1 MSLSEEDREPFYR
14 TWMDDECVTHTI
26 RSLDDYAEM
35 HWQLPQ
41 DKKHIEYRDYQIGL
55 YADEGVDEED
65 AEYLFNELSD
75 ALPEIDVVQDE
86 DTDDFNNCIDEEDE
100 DED

>member
-1 MSLSEEDREPFYR
+1 MEL
-14 TWMDDECVTHTI
+14 TK
-26 RSLDDYAEM
+26 
-35 HWQLPQ
+35 Q

-65 AEYLFNELSD
+65 IEYLFNELSD
-75 ALPEIDVVQDE
+75 ALPEDDVIQAVEDE
-86 DTDDFNNCIDEEDE
+86 DEDDFSNCIDEEDE

>member
-1 MSLSEEDREPFYR
+1 M
-14 TWMDDECVTHTI
+14 THTI
-26 RSLDDYAEM
+26 KNLNDYAEM
-35 HWQLPQ
+35 HWQLSQ

-65 AEYLFNELSD
+65 IEYLFNELSD
-75 ALPEIDVVQDE
+75 ALPEDDVIQAVEDE
-86 DTDDFNNCIDEEDE
+86 DEDDFSNCIDEEDE